1 MLNTNLE
8 NNAWVNGRTPL
19 PTYRKQSPLAV
30 KKAALRD
37 VQNDNRSFISYRPE
51 SSCVT
56 GEPVKD
62 AIKVFGTKI
71 LTSEC
76 PCSPPPRNQSLRSNG
91 SNELEVDAG
100 ISLDLELGKRRNRDT
115 AEENADCLNS
125 KRYFQRQPN
134 LPEQKLTKK
143 LDHETSCLPAFAP
156 ISVAS
161 PIASPG
167 KPLFLACTSVSLIWL
182 HCLPS
187 LASDLVNSEGE
198 SDQQMMERFL
208 RLQNVLK
215 QCDESDQRDYIQM
228 LRCLSPHELSR
239 HAVELEKRSM
249 QLSVEEVREI
259 QRMEA
264 LDILGTSSS
273 DRFTG
278 FEKSHSKN

>member
-1 MLNTNLE
+1 MLNTNIK
-8 NNAWVNGRTPL
+8 NNAWVSGRTAM
-19 PTYRKQSPLAV
+19 PTYHTRSPVAV
-30 KKAALRD
+30 KKSALRD
-37 VQNDNRSFISYRPE
+37 VQNDNRSFISNRPE

-91 SNELEVDAG
+91 SNELEMDAG

-115 AEENADCLNS
+115 AEENADCVNS

-134 LPEQKLTKK
+134 LREQKLTKK

-161 PIASPG
+161 PVASP
-167 KPLFLACTSVSLIWL
+167 
-182 HCLPS
+182 
-187 LASDLVNSEGE
+187 GE

-278 FEKSHSKN
+278 D